1 MLRSMARL
9 SSGAATRHIM
19 GQRIAYGTLAIVLV
33 VLLFG
38 LDIGIARWATGLE
51 GAVGALLARGSLLPL
66 FFLVMLLGGASELV
80 RLLRVRAV
88 RPHAVYAHSM
98 IAVLVLTPWLSAA
111 GWLSAGNQEAGGLY
125 WQAIWVVVA
134 VVGAGILV
142 VIRRA
147 PEGTFRDIGATLL
160 VILHLGYMGSFGLL
174 LRCGSTSPGQ
184 EGAWLL
190 LAAVLVTK
198 ASDIG
203 AFFVGSAF
211 GRHPLMPAVSPG
223 KSIEGVIGGLAG
235 SGLAA
240 ILITSISL
248 PESFGIEHELREA
261 LPGWRAVLFGLC
273 LSVAGQLGDLV
284 ESCFKRDASIKD
296 SGEMIPCFGGIL
308 DLIDSPVLAM
318 PVAWFLLTMVW
329 NVV

>member
-1 MLRSMARL
+1 
-9 SSGAATRHIM
+9 M
-19 GQRIAYGTLAIVLV
+19 GQRIAYGTLAIVLL

-38 LDIGIARWATGLE
+38 LDIGIARWAIGQE
-51 GAVGALLARGSLLPL
+51 GAVGALLRRGSLLPL

-88 RPHAVYAHSM
+88 RPHAVYAHFM

-111 GWLSAGNQEAGGLY
+111 GWLSAENGEARGLY
-125 WQAIWVVVA
+125 WQAIWITVA

-142 VIRRA
+142 VIRRD
-147 PEGTFRDIGATLL
+147 PEGTLRDIGATLL
-160 VILHLGYMGSFGLL
+160 VILHLGYLGSFGLL
-174 LRCGSTSPGQ
+174 LRCGSGMPAQ
-184 EGAWLL
+184 QGAWLL

-203 AFFVGSAF
+203 AFFVGSAL
-211 GRHPLMPAVSPG
+211 GRHQLIPAVSPG

-235 SGLAA
+235 SALAA
-240 ILITSISL
+240 VLITSVSL
-248 PESFGIEHELREA
+248 PESFGIEHALREI
-261 LPGWRAVLFGLC
+261 LPVQRAVFFGLS

-284 ESCFKRDASIKD
+284 ESCFKRDARIKD
-296 SGEMIPCFGGIL
+296 SGEVIPCFGGIL